1 MVTITLELADNG
13 VIKILHDDNVNGAG
27 EEYESRVVYDFD
39 SPSATINKIKF
50 MQDICLDLG
59 IDLGTDM
66 DRSKVE
72 VTTVMGKSYKP
83 TPEQA
88 QDQIS
93 SLGKEIQRLEKFLK
107 KK

>member
-1 MVTITLELADNG
+1 MVTLTLELADNG

-39 SPSATINKIKF
+39 SPTATINKIKF
-50 MQDICLDLG
+50 INDIALDLG

-66 DRSKVE
+66 DREKIEIRRS
-72 VTTVMGKSYKP
+72 MGKSYSP
-83 TPEQA
+83 TSEIA
-88 QDQIS
+88 QEQIS
-93 SLGKEIQRLEKFLK
+93 QLGREIQRLEKFLK